1 MQPSWK
7 LISISAFFS
16 TNFVIILTKKFGK
29 FFGKFS
35 FSSVNLTKFANFLG
49 KIHEIFDI
57 TNLKKKPLVRI
68 TKCSCDWHKRLS
80 HILNFI
86 WMPSINPRIF
96 GVVLKH
102 SNSLKSFKRLNI
114 WTLLE
119 TKRKPLN
126 FEWWQFFHFL
136 IERSSLKSSTT
147 LSSWIS
153 KISTFWV
160 TFECVC
166 GD

>member
-49 KIHEIFDI
+49 KIHKIFDI

-68 TKCSCDWHKRLS
+68 MKRSCDWYKRLS

-86 WMPSINPRIF
+86 WMPSIYPRIF

-136 IERSSLKSSTT
+136 IKRSSLKSSTT
-147 LSSWIS
+147 LLSWIS
-153 KISTFWV
+153 KFSTFWV